1 MNIGVIDMKI
11 NKLSLTTRRQLFIIF
26 ALIAQAVLIL
36 GATSVVSATIQA
48 PVVAPSVS
56 QEGTNTSILT
66 AFAAALAV
74 GLTGVGA
81 GYALAKSGAA
91 AISSLAEKPET
102 FFKAFLVVTLSE
114 AVAIYGLVIA
124 ILLWLKL

>member
-1 MNIGVIDMKI
+1 MNTGVINMRI
-11 NKLSLTTRRQLFIIF
+11 NKLSLTTRKQLFIVL
-26 ALIAQAVLIL
+26 ALTVQAVLIL
-36 GATSVVSATIQA
+36 GATSAVSAAVQA
-48 PVVAPSVS
+48 TVAAPSVS
-56 QEGTNTSILT
+56 QEGTNASILT

-81 GYALAKSGAA
+81 GYALAKSGTA
-91 AISSLAEKPET
+91 AISLLAEKPET